1 MKAWIG
7 VVVLVGTLASGSAI
21 AQDGNKL
28 LDYCQ
33 AAIRFDDTK
42 KVDEEVSIGYCLGL
56 MQGVRSLIVYTNTGI
71 PIEKQTCL
79 PLSGISNGQTAR
91 VVVKYLKENPEQLH
105 QDEGILTLLAL
116 RHAFPCK
123 G

>member
-1 MKAWIG
+1 MKEWIG
-7 VVVLVGTLASGSAI
+7 AVALVGTLASGSAM
-21 AQDGNKL
+21 ADGNKL

-33 AAIRFDDTK
+33 AAIRFNDTK
-42 KVDEEVSIGYCLGL
+42 QADDEVSIGYCLGL
-56 MQGVRSLIVYTNTGI
+56 MQGVRSLIMYTNTGI
-71 PIEKQTCL
+71 PIENQTCL